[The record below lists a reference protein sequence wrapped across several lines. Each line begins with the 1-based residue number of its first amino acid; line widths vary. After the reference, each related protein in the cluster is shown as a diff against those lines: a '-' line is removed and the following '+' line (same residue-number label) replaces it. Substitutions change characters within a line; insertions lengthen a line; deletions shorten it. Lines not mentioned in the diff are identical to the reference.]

1 MWRIRARRLEGRDVG
16 VVAAQ
21 WWWGHGSGSAVEQ
34 VSRLVAAR
42 QCVGVEVQQ
51 VPQVQHVALAGAVID
66 EKEED
71 DASSS
76 GGWLYWIEEASGEG
90 LSRSGG
96 GAGGAHA
103 NTSRELVSWAVQDE
117 AGGVGLV
124 YTVEA
129 WRRMGLGRW
138 ALARLIDAMHGDWQE
153 RRVTSP
159 PLSIVADAD
168 AIAIRM
174 LEGLG
179 FVRAAALYQLQVGGN
194 EMMEPRYPESM
205 PRIKVQPHDTSTSC
219 PIYIYVYICI
229 CTQL

>member
-1 MWRIRARRLEGRDVG
+1 VG
-16 VVAAQ
+16 I
-21 WWWGHGSGSAVEQ
+21 
-34 VSRLVAAR
+34 
-42 QCVGVEVQQ
+42 EVQQ

-66 EKEED
+66 ETEEA
-71 DASSS
+71 DASGG
-76 GGWLYWIEEASGEG
+76 GGWLYWIEEASVEG
-90 LSRSGG
+90 LSGSRG

-103 NTSRELVSWAVQDE
+103 SRELVSWAVQDE

-138 ALARLIDAMHGDWQE
+138 ALARLLDAMHGDWQE

-205 PRIKVQPHDTSTSC
+205 PRIKVQPHDTSPPC
-219 PIYIYVYICI
+219 LIYMYMYICI
-229 CTQL
+229 CKYIHM